1 MIKEEKKRNKEIKF
15 QNNNDNTIYV
25 TNKKEFLNNIL
36 IKEKRKKIRVN
47 NSDKIIKSN
56 ENLKKLKPKFS
67 KSISFI
73 PLNKYECHN
82 IEKLKYDLTK
92 DYNQLHVNKDENFM
106 ERMKFDIYKRQ
117 IREERIN
124 NLIEKNKI
132 KIDEENRIKAF
143 NRLIEDAN
151 RRFEV
156 KENLEIRKNKL
167 KDDVDDNIIVK
178 KYNEYEWKE
187 IYNNRFINFE
197 KYVNNKI
204 KLLKDKKIQL
214 EKKIEDEEINKCKS
228 QKCSKKQIED
238 ISTRLYQ
245 DFFKRK
251 MKLEGNNFKCN
262 NYDNDSKYK
271 KTIKSSSY
279 YFIDDEHSINN
290 YSNKNHNNILNDK
303 DFINFNNNN
312 SKKDCNR
319 ILNLKLDIN
328 NMNKTFNEI
337 KKRNKSTSKKNIN
350 YKRFNEKKQIKKKD

>member
-1 MIKEEKKRNKEIKF
+1 
-15 QNNNDNTIYV
+15 
-25 TNKKEFLNNIL
+25 
-36 IKEKRKKIRVN
+36 
-47 NSDKIIKSN
+47 
-56 ENLKKLKPKFS
+56 
-67 KSISFI
+67 
-73 PLNKYECHN
+73 
-82 IEKLKYDLTK
+82 
-92 DYNQLHVNKDENFM
+92 M

>member
-36 IKEKRKKIRVN
+36 IKEKRKKIRIN
-47 NSDKIIKSN
+47 NSCKIIKSN

-132 KIDEENRIKAF
+132 KIDEENRI
-143 NRLIEDAN
+143 
-151 RRFEV
+151 
-156 KENLEIRKNKL
+156 
-167 KDDVDDNIIVK
+167 DVDDNIIVK